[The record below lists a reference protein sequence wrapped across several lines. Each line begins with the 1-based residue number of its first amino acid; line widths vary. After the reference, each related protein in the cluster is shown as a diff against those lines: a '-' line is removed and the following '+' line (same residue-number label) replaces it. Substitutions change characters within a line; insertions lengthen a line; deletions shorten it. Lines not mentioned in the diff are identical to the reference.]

1 MFFVTFQNATT
12 VIIEYCEIICNYSG
26 ELENR
31 TVFRVLRRYSNKTIR
46 KCLEGYFRLN
56 KVQTFP

>member
-12 VIIEYCEIICNYSG
+12 VIIEYREIIYIIAAIKKIW
-26 ELENR
+26 